1 MTLMAYFFYSIL
13 EKSKKEND
21 YMFKLLLMTVMTSAA
36 DSINPI
42 AITQQFVLQ
51 GMVKKAKHIWYFI
64 IAIGVTNF
72 TGGLLAYYGLISV
85 ISEFMKGLTAKFGT
99 GIYIAEFII
108 GVLFLISTIYILF
121 KNRIKKIETKE
132 DDDNEKNKIAKKI
145 KSVSPLSLTVLGII
159 ATISELTTAL
169 PYFAFLTILFN
180 YKLNVAA
187 LLIILVI
194 YNIIYSLPLIIMYFI
209 YVKAQDKF
217 DNLYKFIKDKMNK
230 WSNIL
235 APAITTI
242 IGGFLIY
249 HPLTAL
255 L

>member
-1 MTLMAYFFYSIL
+1 MI
-13 EKSKKEND
+13 N
-21 YMFKLLLMTVMTSAA
+21 LLLMTVMTSAA

-64 IAIGVTNF
+64 VAIGVTNF
-72 TGGLLAYYGLISV
+72 IGGLLAYYGLVSV
-85 ISEFMKGLTAKFGT
+85 ISEFMKSLTSKFGT

-108 GVLFLISTIYILF
+108 GILFLISTIYLIF
-121 KNRIKKIETKE
+121 KSRIKKMEPQE
-132 DDDNEKNKIAKKI
+132 SENDEKNAIAKKI

-180 YKLNVAA
+180 YSLSLGT

-194 YNIIYSLPLIIMYFI
+194 YNIIYSMPLIIMYFI

-217 DNLYKFIKDKMNK
+217 DKLYKFIKDKMNK
-230 WSNIL
+230 WSKIL
-235 APAITTI
+235 APAVTTI
-242 IGGFLIY
+242 IGGFLVY
-249 HPLTAL
+249 HPLAAL